1 MPDPSGSAARRP
13 RTDVYTGI
21 VFPEFRVAGALI
33 RPALNKVVI
42 GEDVVR
48 LEPKVMHVL
57 VRLADRPGEVVTR
70 DALVA
75 AVWPDVFVTDDV
87 LNRAIRELRKVFGD
101 SPDQPRVIE
110 TIRKRGYRLIAP
122 VERLE
127 SANPSTLSRPITGV
141 VLRSEPARTGVM
153 IDPDPG
159 ASRFRPWSDPSLTPV
174 GWVAAIAALLMTVG
188 LVVAVATWR
197 SPEPAMALLP
207 SRFVPM
213 TTGEGNEVDPALSPD
228 GDRLAYAAAGLRGTA
243 TLWLASPGQ
252 ERRRLTGDGS
262 WRERGPA
269 WSPDG
274 LRIAFVRYSTR
285 VSEQVCDVMLL
296 DLDSD
301 APRRLAS
308 CGNTYEFRMT
318 WSPDGRWLLIS
329 HDPGHA
335 AGWQVARVSVATGER
350 QLLTLPPP
358 GIRGDHSPVLS
369 PDGRRLAFVRSISGS
384 VADLYVARANGR
396 NPVRITRDGRD
407 IVGVVWARDGR
418 SIVIASDR
426 AGGYALWRVPA
437 DGGAITFVA
446 GGGGEKIKHPT
457 SAARAD
463 AVAYEGWDY
472 EINVWEISIASGG
485 EQRPIL
491 AAANQ
496 WTFQPAISPDNRYI
510 AFTSNRSGAYEIWLA
525 ERDGSRPRQITSFA
539 GSFAGMPRWSPDGRS
554 LLVSARVNDR
564 AQAFIVSADGGEPR
578 RVSPAGLDVVA
589 PSWSRD
595 GRSIY
600 YGASPRGE
608 WQVWKTAA
616 DGTGAPTQITTAG
629 AYSSIESHDGTWL
642 YFTRVDRPGLWRMR
656 AGTPD
661 PEELVTADL
670 RQEDWASWTPGSSGV
685 YYLRRD
691 QDGSEYVALRPADGG
706 AERRLAAIPEMA
718 SGGFALAP
726 DERTLLYARADRH
739 ASNIVKAEFSGG
751 S

>member
-1 MPDPSGSAARRP
+1 LADGDVFPACRLRA
-13 RTDVYTGI
+13 DVYTGT
-21 VFPEFRVAGALI
+21 VFPEFRVAGALVQ
-33 RPALNKVVI
+33 PALNRVTV
-42 GEDVVR
+42 GEDAVR

-57 VRLADRPGEVVTR
+57 VRLAEQPGEVVTR

-87 LNRAIRELRKVFGD
+87 LNRAVRELRKVFGD

-110 TIRKRGYRLIAP
+110 TIRKRGYRLIAT
-122 VERLE
+122 VERPE
-127 SANPSTLSRPITGV
+127 SANPSTLSRPITSLGV
-141 VLRSEPARTGVM
+141 DSEPTLNRFGV
-153 IDPDPG
+153 DSEPT
-159 ASRFRPWSDPSLTPV
+159 LNPV

-197 SPEPAMALLP
+197 SPERATPLLP
-207 SRFVPM
+207 SRFVAM

-228 GDRLAYAAAGLRGTA
+228 GDRLAYAAAGADGTA
-243 TLWLASPGQ
+243 ALWLESTGR
-252 ERRRLTGDGS
+252 ERRRLTGDGT

-274 LRIAFVRYSTR
+274 LRIAFVRYTTTT
-285 VSEQVCDVMLL
+285 SEPSCDVMLL
-296 DLDSD
+296 DLDGNT
-301 APRRLAS
+301 PRRLTS
-308 CGNTYEFRMT
+308 CGNAHEFRMT

-350 QLLTLPPP
+350 QFLTLPPP

-384 VADLYVARANGR
+384 VADLYVAGADGR
-396 NPVRITRDGRD
+396 NPLRLTRDGRD

-426 AGGYALWRVPA
+426 AGGYALWRVPI
-437 DGGAITFVA
+437 DGGGITFVA

-472 EINVWEISIASGG
+472 EINVWEIPVASG
-485 EQRPIL
+485 ENERPLI

-496 WTFQPAISPDNRYI
+496 WTFQPAISPDNRSI

-525 ERDGSRPRQITSFA
+525 ERDGSRPRQLTSFA
-539 GSFAGMPRWSPDGRS
+539 GSFAGMPRWSPDGLS
-554 LLVSARVNDR
+554 LLVTARVNDR
-564 AQAFIVSADGGEPR
+564 AEALIVPAAGGEPR
-578 RVSPAGLDVVA
+578 RISPAGVEVVA
-589 PSWSRD
+589 PSWSSD

-608 WQVWKTAA
+608 FQVWKTAA
-616 DGTGAPTQITTAG
+616 DGTGTPTQVTTAG
-629 AYSSIESHDGTWL
+629 GYSAIESHDGAWL
-642 YFTRVDRPGLWRMR
+642 YFTRVDRPGLWRVR
-656 AGTPD
+656 TAPSGT
-661 PEELVTADL
+661 EELITADL
-670 RQEDWASWTPGSSGV
+670 RQEDWASWTPVRAGV

-691 QDGSEYVALRPADGG
+691 PSGTEYVAFKPEDGG
-706 AERRLAAIPEMA
+706 AERRVASLPEMA

-726 DERTLLYARADRH
+726 DERTLLYARADRQ